1 MSRFWK
7 ISLLVVAVVV
17 VLAIGA
23 RMLRGG
29 HEGRG
34 PGGQG
39 RPGAA
44 GAPGEAGQG
53 DDNGPVPVT
62 AVAATT
68 QDVPVHASALGTVT
82 ALNTVT
88 VNPQVGG
95 QLLSINFKEGQ
106 EVKKGDLLAQ
116 IDPRTLQ
123 ASYDEAAAAK
133 RQNQAL
139 LATARSNYARSSAP
153 EYQQYV
159 SKTDLDT
166 QRNQVA
172 QYEAA
177 VAANDASMRAAQVQ
191 LQYTRITA
199 PIAGIAGIRGVDVGN
214 IVGTGS
220 AIVTLTQVHPIYVSF
235 NLPERLLASVREG
248 QAQAALPVAALD
260 RGDAHVISDGGKLDV
275 IDNRISADS
284 GTFGARAIF
293 DNADNKLWPGQF
305 VNVRLQLRTIPGGV
319 VVPTQAVQRGPDG
332 DYVYVVQADSTVKM
346 QAVKQGVE
354 VDDSHVQIASG
365 LQAGEKVV
373 TEGQFRLKPGSKV
386 QALAPG
392 ETPAP
397 PTEAELKAAAGKGRP
412 GSGGR
417 RGGGPR

>member
-7 ISLLVVAVVV
+7 ITLLVVAALV
-17 VLAIGA
+17 VLVVGA
-23 RMLRGG
+23 RLLRGG
-29 HEGRG
+29 GDA
-34 PGGQG
+34 QG
-39 RPGAA
+39 PGAA
-44 GAPGEAGQG
+44 DGAAGQ
-53 DDNGPVPVT
+53 DTGPVPVT
-62 AVAATT
+62 AVAAELRE
-68 QDVPVHASALGTVT
+68 VPVYANALGTVT

-88 VNPQVGG
+88 INPQVSG

-116 IDPRTLQ
+116 IDPRSLQ
-123 ASYDEAAAAK
+123 ASFDEATAAK

-139 LATARSNYARSSAP
+139 LATARANFARSSAP

-166 QRNQVA
+166 QRNQVS

-199 PIAGIAGIRGVDVGN
+199 PIDGIAGIRGVDAGN
-214 IVGTGS
+214 IVSTSS
-220 AIVTLTQVHPIYVSF
+220 AIVTLTQIHPIYVSF
-235 NLPERLLASVREG
+235 NLPERELTAVREG
-248 QAQAALPVAALD
+248 QAAGALPVTALD
-260 RGDAHVISDGGKLDV
+260 RGDAHVISAEGKLDV
-275 IDNRISADS
+275 IDNRISSDS
-284 GTFGARAIF
+284 GTFGARALF
-293 DNADNKLWPGQF
+293 PNADNALWPGQF

-319 VVPTQAVQRGPDG
+319 VVPAQAVQRGPDG
-332 DYVYVVQADSTVKM
+332 DYIYVVQADNTVKM

-365 LQAGEKVV
+365 LKAGEKVV

-386 QALAPG
+386 NALAPG

-397 PTEAELKAAAGKGRP
+397 PTEAELKAAEGKDKRG
-412 GSGGR
+412 GQGGR

>member
-17 VLAIGA
+17 VVAIGA
-23 RMLRGG
+23 KMLRGG
-29 HEGRG
+29 SHEGRG
-34 PGGQG
+34 KPGSSAAA
-39 RPGAA
+39 GAA
-44 GAPGEAGQG
+44 GEEQ
-53 DDNGPVPVT
+53 DSGPVPVT
-62 AVAATT
+62 AVPATT
-68 QDVPVHASALGTVT
+68 QEVPVYANALGTVT

-95 QLLSINFKEGQ
+95 QLMSINFKEGE
-106 EVKKGDLLAQ
+106 EVKKGQLLAQ
-116 IDPRTLQ
+116 IDPRSLQ
-123 ASYDEAAAAK
+123 ASADQAAAAK

-139 LATARSNYARSSAP
+139 LATARSNFARSSAP

-166 QRNQVA
+166 QRNQVT

-177 VAANDASMRAAQVQ
+177 VAANDASLRAAQVQ

-199 PIAGIAGIRGVDVGN
+199 PIDGIAGIRGVDVGN
-214 IVGTGS
+214 IVGTS
-220 AIVTLTQVHPIYVSF
+220 TAIVTLTQIHPIYVSF
-235 NLPERLLASVREG
+235 NLPERQLTAVREG
-248 QAQAALPVAALD
+248 MARGPLTVAALD
-260 RGDAHVISDGGKLDV
+260 RGDAHVISAGGKLDV

-293 DNADNKLWPGQF
+293 DNADNLLWPGQF
-305 VNVRLQLRTIPGGV
+305 VNVRLQLSSIAGGV
-319 VVPTQAVQRGPDG
+319 VVPAQAVQRGPDG

-365 LQAGEKVV
+365 LKAGEKVV

-397 PTEAELKAAAGKGRP
+397 PTEAELKAAAGKNRG
-412 GSGGR
+412 GGGGR

>member
-29 HEGRG
+29 GHEGRG
-34 PGGQG
+34 ARAQ
-39 RPGAA
+39 AA
-44 GAPGEAGQG
+44 GAPAGEGQG
-53 DDNGPVPVT
+53 ADSGPVPVT
-62 AVAATT
+62 AVAAAAR
-68 QDVPVHASALGTVT
+68 DVPVYATTVGTVT

-88 VNPQVGG
+88 VSPQVGG
-95 QLLSINFKEGQ
+95 QLMSINFKEGQ

-116 IDPRTLQ
+116 IDPRSLQ
-123 ASYDEAAAAK
+123 ASADEAAAAK

-172 QYEAA
+172 QYEGA
-177 VAANDASMRAAQVQ
+177 VAASDAAMRAAQVQ

-199 PIAGIAGIRGVDVGN
+199 PIDGIAGIRGVDVGN
-214 IVGTGS
+214 IVSTS
-220 AIVTLTQVHPIYVSF
+220 TAIVTLTQIHPIYVSF
-235 NLPERLLASVREG
+235 NLPERELVPVREG
-248 QAQAALPVAALD
+248 MARGALAVAALD
-260 RGDAHVISDGGKLDV
+260 RGDAHVITDAGRLDV

-293 DNADNKLWPGQF
+293 DSTDNKLWPGQF

-319 VVPTQAVQRGPDG
+319 VVPAQAVQRGPDG

-346 QAVKQGVE
+346 QSVTQGVE
-354 VDDSHVQIASG
+354 VDDSHVQIATG
-365 LQAGEKVV
+365 LKAGEKVV
-373 TEGQFRLKPGSKV
+373 TEGQFRLKPGIKV

-397 PTEAELKAAAGKGRP
+397 PTEAELKAAAGKNRG
-412 GSGGR
+412 GGGR
-417 RGGGPR
+417 RGGGGPR